1 MFSGKKPN
9 YAHSCFLYFTTKSK
23 LVNSIARVNFVTVK
37 YLVCLTLVFH
47 QVLDP
52 GKMGV
57 LSASKRALFSF
68 SSIILNWC
76 PPPSFPATPLCPTV
90 SSHTTHIL
98 LTYRTFSFS
107 NEQKFPPCF
116 ADDHVDKYVTQVTFW
131 SFDYV
136 F

>member
-9 YAHSCFLYFTTKSK
+9 YAHSCFLYFTSKSK
-23 LVNSIARVNFVTVK
+23 LVNWIARVNFVTVK

-47 QVLDP
+47 QVLDS

-76 PPPSFPATPLCPTV
+76 PPPPCHTTV
-90 SSHTTHIL
+90 SHCHCVLPYHSHTTSHISNL
-98 LTYRTFSFS
+98 LHL
-107 NEQKFPPCF
+107 NQKRRSKERLDAPSICKCP
-116 ADDHVDKYVTQVTFW
+116 VNVL
-131 SFDYV
+131 
-136 F
+136 